1 MKLLKTCN
9 QRHVTPMD
17 NVPVTEV
24 GGGTSATL
32 KPAVLAVAKTANVMS
47 RHDPFSLLEIP
58 ASHLFQFERNHQPNQ
73 TAA

>member
-1 MKLLKTCN
+1 
-9 QRHVTPMD
+9 MD

-32 KPAVLAVAKTANVMS
+32 KPAASAVAKTVNVMS
-47 RHDPFSLLEIP
+47 RHGPFSLLEIL